1 MAVKVSSRLWG
12 QHNNA
17 PVYLYKLENEQGAYA
32 ELTNYGATVVSVVVP
47 NHRQQLGH
55 VIVGFPNLEGYLND
69 TCYIGSTIG
78 RYANRING
86 AKFSIDDNTYHLD
99 NNDGKNCNHG
109 GKSGFNYRV
118 FEASVTDT
126 SVRMTLKS
134 PDGDGGFPGNLELAV
149 TYSWND
155 DNELLV
161 SYDAITDKPTI
172 ANFTNHAYFNLSGF
186 ERDIYEHKLIINSWL
201 VLHSWPDHT
210 ASGAIIPA
218 GPRAFTNSKL
228 IDKFQV
234 NDDEVKGLNLFY
246 ITDKDKNAEV
256 MAPTAKLIDE
266 ASGRTLEV
274 YTDYPGVF
282 LYTGDF
288 LTSTTPTHT
297 GQPAKPFDALCL
309 ECQHYPDSVNH
320 ANFPQALLNPG
331 ETYNQNILFKFGLL

>member
-1 MAVKVSSRLWG
+1 MAVKISSRLWG

-32 ELTNYGATVVSVVVP
+32 ELTNYGATIVSVVVP
-47 NHRQQLGH
+47 NHRRELEH
-55 VIVGFPNLEGYLND
+55 VVVGFPELEGYLND

-78 RYANRING
+78 RYANRISG
-86 AKFSIDDNTYHLD
+86 AKFSLEDNTYHLD

-109 GKSGFNYRV
+109 GKSGFNHRV
-118 FEASVTDT
+118 FESSIADNSVK
-126 SVRMTLKS
+126 MTLQS
-134 PDGDGGFPGNLELAV
+134 PNGDGGFPGNLELTV
-149 TYSWND
+149 TYTWND

-186 ERDIYEHKLIINSWL
+186 ERNIYDHKLIINSWL

-218 GPRAFTNSKL
+218 GPRAFTNSTLK
-228 IDKFQV
+228 DKFQV
-234 NDDEVKGLNLFY
+234 NGDGVKGLNLFY
-246 ITDKDKNAEV
+246 ITDKDKNTEA
-256 MAPTAKLIDE
+256 MAPTAKLMDE
-266 ASGRTLEV
+266 TSGRTLEV

-282 LYTGDF
+282 LYTSDF
-288 LTSTTPTHT
+288 LSSTTPTHT
-297 GQPAKPFDALCL
+297 GQPAKSFDALCL

-320 ANFPQALLNPG
+320 ENFPQAVLHPG

>member
-1 MAVKVSSRLWG
+1 MAVKISSRLWG
-12 QHNNA
+12 ELNNA
-17 PVYLYKLENEQGAYA
+17 SVYLYKLENEQGAYV
-32 ELTNYGATVVSVVVP
+32 ELSNYGATVISVVVP
-47 NHRQQLGH
+47 NQQQELEH
-55 VIVGFPNLEGYLND
+55 VVVGFPDFEGYLND

-78 RYANRING
+78 RYANRISG
-86 AKFSIDDNTYHLD
+86 AKFNLDGNTYRLD

-109 GKSGFNYRV
+109 GKSGFNYKV
-118 FEASVTDT
+118 FEASVTDNEV
-126 SVRMTLKS
+126 SMTLNS
-134 PDGDGGFPGNLELAV
+134 PDSDGGFPGNMELMV
-149 TYSWND
+149 TYTWND
-155 DNELLV
+155 DNELLIN
-161 SYDAITDKPTI
+161 YHAITDKPTI

-186 ERDIYEHKLIINSWL
+186 KRNIYDHKLIINSWL

-228 IDKFQV
+228 SDKFQV
-234 NDDEVKGLNLFY
+234 NDDEIKGLNLFY
-246 ITDKDKNAEV
+246 ITDKDKNTDT

-288 LTSTTPTHT
+288 LTTNAPTHT
-297 GQPAKPFDALCL
+297 GEPAKPFDALCL
-309 ECQHYPDSVNH
+309 ECQHYPDSINH
-320 ANFPQALLNPG
+320 VNFPQAVLHPG